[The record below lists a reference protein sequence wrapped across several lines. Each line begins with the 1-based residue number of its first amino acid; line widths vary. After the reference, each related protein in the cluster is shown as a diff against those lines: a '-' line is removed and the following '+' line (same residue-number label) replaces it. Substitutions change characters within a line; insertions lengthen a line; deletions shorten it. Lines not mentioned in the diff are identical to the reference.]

1 MNKKIFSFNWLYRN
15 EDGVLYGFKYRPGI
29 KRYSFPPTITSLE
42 MRPLPKRSLSVINTL
57 NPVPRDYPRIIKE
70 TDKSLD
76 FIKRSKLYHVTD
88 LCKEESFL
96 IKEESL

>member
-15 EDGVLYGFKYRPGI
+15 DDGVLYGFKYRPGI
-29 KRYSFPPTITSLE
+29 KSFSFPPGIKRMDMES
-42 MRPLPKRSLSVINTL
+42 LPKRDIRVINTL

-88 LCKEESFL
+88 LCKEDSFL
-96 IKEESL
+96 IEEES